1 MQVHRLDDATAARL
15 AAADLTYD
23 RSATPLL
30 GAARGVRRFER
41 SARLTRT
48 DLDGTAA
55 DLLAWRLQA
64 AAGLR
69 VRASDVPLRVGTV
82 VLLGLGPRWL
92 RIEAPCRVVALVDE
106 PTRRGFVY
114 GTLPG
119 HPECGEESFVVE
131 EDDEG
136 LRVTVAATSRPATLL
151 ARLGGPVTHRVQDAM
166 TARYLRVLDGVGGR

>member
-1 MQVHRLDDATAARL
+1 MQVHRLDDATTARL

-23 RSATPLL
+23 RSVTPLL
-30 GAARGVRRFER
+30 GPSPGVRRFER

-48 DLDGTAA
+48 DLDGAAA

-69 VRASDVPLRVGTV
+69 VRASEVPLRVGTV

-92 RIEAPCRVVALVDE
+92 RIEAPCRVVAVVDE
-106 PTRRGFVY
+106 PDRRGFVY

-119 HPECGEESFVVE
+119 HPECGEESFVI
-131 EDDEG
+131 DLRPDG
-136 LRVTVAATSRPATLL
+136 LWITVTATSRPATAL

-166 TARYLRVLDGVGGR
+166 TARYLRVLDGVGDR